1 MRNVISTIN
10 LAAPYPDYPAILAGV
25 PTLVPEDDPW
35 IKQMLEGGMLS
46 FADNDATPAGPW
58 DASLPAPAVGQSTVP
73 PATPGTAPDSP
84 DVASPNADAV
94 TQGATPDESWR
105 VDDLRA
111 YADERQLD
119 VPARATK
126 AELLEAIEAAAG

>member
-35 IKQMLEGGMLS
+35 IKQMLEGGMLT
-46 FADNDATPAGPW
+46 FADSDVPAPDGPW
-58 DASLPAPAVGQSTVP
+58 DASLPAPTVAQSDIP

-84 DVASPNADAV
+84 DVASPNANV
-94 TQGATPDESWR
+94 TQGAKPDESWR

-126 AELLEAIEAAAG
+126 AELLEAIDAAAG